1 MKKSVFKNKTFF
13 YLLIGCIPALLLW
26 NLYALIITGNTYAL
40 IPAFSQII
48 LLVLIL
54 TRDKYARI
62 AIIIWAIILIIGPS
76 LGLLADVLDIGNNLW
91 DNDFKGIDVYNVVNV
106 LVQLAGGILVLDFTR
121 RTVRVEYPVIKELE
135 SIQP

>member
-13 YLLIGCIPALLLW
+13 YLLIGCIPAFLLW
-26 NLYALIITGNTYAL
+26 NLYALIGTGNIYAL
-40 IPAFSQII
+40 IPAFSQVI